1 MAVNITEADAYI
13 AQWVIVTE
21 DWLDADEA
29 SKTRLLNVASRTLT
43 TRFPKYTIPD
53 AAVYETAAAFATV
66 FNDTNKLAQQGVQAF
81 SLSDVASFTFRYGPK
96 ELAEL
101 IPETA
106 LAIIA
111 DDPANEELPKPAKR
125 RVGWSVM

>member
-21 DWLDADEA
+21 DWADADEA

-43 TRFPKYTIPD
+43 VKFPKYTIPD
-53 AAVYETAAAFATV
+53 AAVYETAAVFATV

-81 SLSDVASFTFRYGPK
+81 SLSGVASFTFRYGPK

-106 LAIIA
+106 IDLLG
-111 DDPANEELPKPAKR
+111 DDPANGELPKPSKR
-125 RVGWSVM
+125 RIGWSVL

>member
-1 MAVNITEADAYI
+1 MAVSITEADAYI

-21 DWLDADEA
+21 DWTDADEA

-43 TRFPKYTIPD
+43 KKFPKYTIPD
-53 AAVYETAAAFATV
+53 AAVYETAVAFATA

-81 SLSDVASFTFRYGPK
+81 SLSSVASFTFRYGPK
-96 ELAEL
+96 ELADL
-101 IPETA
+101 IPQTA
-106 LAIIA
+106 IDLIA
-111 DDPANEELPKPAKR
+111 EDSANDDLPKPAKR